1 MWINWKIKN
10 RWRVL
15 KGVTPNTVSRKVKV
29 KMGQRRIISY
39 SLNLVDYRNTL
50 QDLLSNSTLS
60 TWTKTLNG
68 ITILSSPKL
77 FFLYLL
83 NKCGEGMPLW
93 KWKRMNKVSRE
104 KNLMCYA
111 WEFSWKMLPFL
122 LFLCLLFLHFSPY
135 FKNWF
140 QRLEI
145 YKILDL
151 DVLQMLTDDFSS
163 LCHQWITSL
172 E

>member
-1 MWINWKIKN
+1 MKSFK
-10 RWRVL
+10 RCYA
-15 KGVTPNTVSRKVKV
+15 KHCFQKSKSKDGSKEAKE
-29 KMGQRRIISY
+29 GRIISY

-122 LFLCLLFLHFSPY
+122 LFLCLLFLHFPPILRTD
-135 FKNWF
+135 FK
-140 QRLEI
+140 
-145 YKILDL
+145 D
-151 DVLQMLTDDFSS
+151 
-163 LCHQWITSL
+163 
-172 E
+172 